1 MEKRQAIA
9 PGSPIVP
16 FSIHSASFSQK
27 IPGRSTRR
35 HRRADCLIVGKIIY
49 IFYIASP
56 DK

>member
-35 HRRADCLIVGKIIY
+35 HRQADCLIVGKIIY
-49 IFYIASP
+49 ILYIASP